1 MSQTKAQLIDGKS
14 SSIEFTAGSA
24 STPSIYFTSDINTGI
39 YSPGA
44 DQVGISTGGTGRMF
58 VDASGRVLVGT
69 SSAFNGVPN
78 GANINLLSS
87 DQFGPQFGMR
97 GTHNS
102 SDPLFLLMD
111 RARGSSVVQ
120 SGDTIMQFDSRGFD
134 GTNYLALAR
143 IAAFVDGT
151 PGTNDMP
158 GRLVFSTTAD
168 GASSV
173 TERMRISQNGVVTIK
188 NGAVAEIGTLVDGAT
203 ITPDLST
210 NCNFTVTLGGN
221 RTLANPTNITAGQS
235 GSIFIVQDATG
246 SRVLSWGSYWDFSGG
261 TAPTLTTTAN
271 AIDRVDY
278 VVRSATSI
286 QAVFTANYS

>member
-44 DQVGISTGGTGRMF
+44 DQVGISTGGTGRLF
-58 VDASGRVLVGT
+58 ISAS
-69 SSAFNGVPN
+69 
-78 GANINLLSS
+78 
-87 DQFGPQFGMR
+87 
-97 GTHNS
+97 
-102 SDPLFLLMD
+102 
-111 RARGSSVVQ
+111 
-120 SGDTIMQFDSRGFD
+120 
-134 GTNYLALAR
+134 
-143 IAAFVDGT
+143 
-151 PGTNDMP
+151 
-158 GRLVFSTTAD
+158 
-168 GASSV
+168 
-173 TERMRISQNGVVTIK
+173 GVVTIK

-203 ITPDLST
+203 ITPDLAT
-210 NCNFTVTLGGN
+210 NCNFTITLGGN